1 MEALMI
7 ILEWI
12 DYGFIVVFFLLVG
25 ALIVMIAGPRDARA
39 ADEKEPAAR
48 KEKLAAS
55 FVLAGLFL
63 FFLCLT
69 VLSSRRS
76 NSG

>member
-1 MEALMI
+1 MT

-12 DYGFIVVFFLLVG
+12 DYAFIVVFFLFVG
-25 ALIVMIAGPRDARA
+25 ALIVMIAGPRDAA
-39 ADEKEPAAR
+39 AAGEKKPAPR

-55 FVLAGLFL
+55 VVLAGLFL
-63 FFLCLT
+63 FILCLT

-76 NSG
+76 GSG

>member
-1 MEALMI
+1 MT

-12 DYGFIVVFFLLVG
+12 DYGFIAVFFLLVG
-25 ALIVMIAGPRDARA
+25 ALIVMIAGPRDAA
-39 ADEKEPAAR
+39 AAGEKKPAAR

-55 FVLAGLFL
+55 VVLAGLFL

-69 VLSSRRS
+69 VLCSRHSS
-76 NSG
+76 SG